1 MFMQFY
7 GKRRLITVLA
17 SAAFT
22 LLAGAGSAQDRGDN
36 QNRND
41 NNRNQGQNDNNSQG
55 RNDNN
60 GRDQNRNDRNGNN
73 ARGQGQNDRQ
83 GGHDYHFREE
93 DRNQFSG
100 HYRSNIR
107 QFEQHPDRR
116 HQIRAGEHLPSDY
129 RSRLKP
135 VPESYYRGVPPS
147 PPGYRFG
154 YYDGYV
160 VAYDP
165 TTQIVADVLDLVNTA
180 VKH

>member
-1 MFMQFY
+1 MKFH
-7 GKRRLITVLA
+7 GTHRVITVLA
-17 SAAFT
+17 SAAF
-22 LLAGAGSAQDRGDN
+22 LLAGGAGAQDRGDN
-36 QNRND
+36 QTRND
-41 NNRNQGQNDNNSQG
+41 NNRNQGQNDNNGQG

-60 GRDQNRNDRNGNN
+60 GRDQNRNDNNRNDNN
-73 ARGQGQNDRQ
+73 ARSQGQNDRGQ

-100 HYRSNIR
+100 HYRSNLR

-116 HQIRAGEHLPSDY
+116 HQIRAGERLPSDY
-129 RSRLKP
+129 RTRLKP
-135 VPESYYRGVPPS
+135 VPQSYYRGVPPP

-165 TTQIVADVLDLVNTA
+165 TTQVIADVLDLVNAAT
-180 VKH
+180 H